1 MYIYIYIIYIHIY
14 VYTYLYIYIYNS
26 KYIYIYIIVNSLKIM
41 RIKGSTILCYI
52 KISKISITITNNLN
66 EYK

>member
-1 MYIYIYIIYIHIY
+1 MYIHTYIYIIVNI
-14 VYTYLYIYIYNS
+14 
-26 KYIYIYIIVNSLKIM
+26 YIYIYIIVNSLKIM